1 MIINEN
7 LAIENYSD
15 GITLKDKETV
25 HTKRCIQYSQKGVLY
40 VS

>member
-15 GITLKDKETV
+15 GITLKDKESV
-25 HTKRCIQYSQKGVLY
+25 YSERCIQSKLFGGGLC
-40 VS
+40 

>member
-15 GITLKDKETV
+15 GITLKDKESV
-25 HTKRCIQYSQKGVLY
+25 YSKRYIHSSPRGGALC
-40 VS
+40 